1 MGICSCFN
9 IGCGIWGHFTAGDS
23 FASCISRG
31 MALPAADNLCECVMF
46 GILGTLQ
53 RIYNARAQ
61 AEGAGWPVGLLQ
73 FFK

>member
-1 MGICSCFN
+1 
-9 IGCGIWGHFTAGDS
+9 
-23 FASCISRG
+23 
-31 MALPAADNLCECVMF
+31 MF

-73 FFK
+73 FFKQQWAKRQKEEIRYPNGKDQTCPKELDTPNQQEVV